1 MTDLPVPVSQTLTG
15 TQLPGAGSMAPL
27 FAPVAQFLRQPMI
40 QRALPAIS
48 ISTAL
53 GIAAMAYFAMQSA
66 PQVPVFTGL
75 ADADKAAIAEA
86 LQTSGLN
93 HSIDSGTGAVMV
105 DADKLQ
111 QARILLAGQGLPKA
125 KPSADSLIASLPMG
139 SSRAIEDQ
147 ALQAAREADL
157 ARTIEGIDAVSS
169 ARVHLAISE
178 PSVFV
183 RDSRPTAASVML
195 TLLPGRSLAA
205 AQVRAMRYLV
215 ASSVPGLDAEQVS
228 VIDQSGA
235 LLSADADNG
244 DMAAFQLQTRIE
256 DRLRQ
261 SVVSLLAPML
271 GMGNFSVEVHADV
284 DMSESQATRETYPKD
299 DRALRSEEG
308 NRTEVASASKPAMG
322 IPGALSNEPPSD
334 PTFANR
340 PGTGPGAKAGTPP
353 GSPAS
358 NETFSRSFD
367 VGREISVTHQPQG
380 RLNRVSVA
388 VALSQVKG
396 NKAISAAELAKIDKL
411 VKGAVGYNEQRGDTV
426 AIGQRAFVQAE
437 KVDLPMW
444 NQTWFLPL
452 ARQIGAVLVALLAFL
467 FFGRPLMRAVKR
479 RTQQRELTAAAIE
492 ETLLTSTD
500 LKAVSQKTNG
510 REITLEMIEA
520 APSYE
525 ARANLVRAFVQQD
538 AARAAQVVR
547 HLMLESSHAA

>member
-1 MTDLPVPVSQTLTG
+1 MTDLPVPVSQSLTG
-15 TQLPGAGSMAPL
+15 TPLPGTGPFASV

-75 ADADKAAIAEA
+75 ADADKAAIADA

-105 DADKLQ
+105 DADQLQ

-308 NRTEVASASKPAMG
+308 NRSTETGATGKPAIG
-322 IPGALSNEPPSD
+322 IPGALSNQPPPD
-334 PTFANR
+334 PTLSNR
-340 PGTGPGAKAGTPP
+340 PGTGPVATTPADA
-353 GSPAS
+353 PAS

-380 RLNRVSVA
+380 RLNRLSVA
-388 VALSQVKG
+388 VALSQAKG
-396 NKAISAAELAKIDKL
+396 KKAISATEMTKIESL
-411 VKGAVGYNEQRGDTV
+411 VKGAVGYSEQRGDIV
-426 AIGQRAFVQAE
+426 AIGQRAFVQTE

-452 ARQIGAVLVALLAFL
+452 ARQVGAVLVALLAFL
-467 FFGRPLMRAVKR
+467 FFGRPIMRAVKR
-479 RTQQRELTAAAIE
+479 RTQQRELTEAAIE
-492 ETLLTSTD
+492 ETLLTSTN
-500 LKAVSQKTNG
+500 LKAVAPKTG
-510 REITLEMIEA
+510 GQEITLEMIEA

-538 AARAAQVVR
+538 SARAAQVVR
-547 HLMLESSHAA
+547 HLMLENSHAA